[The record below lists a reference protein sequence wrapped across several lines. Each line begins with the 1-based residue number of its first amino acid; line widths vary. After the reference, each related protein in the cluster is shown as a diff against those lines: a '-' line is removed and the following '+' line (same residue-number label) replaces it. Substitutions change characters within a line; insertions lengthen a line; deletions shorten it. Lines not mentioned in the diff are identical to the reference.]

1 METPSLFIA
10 LLAGVISFL
19 SPCVLPLVPA
29 YIGYLSGPAVAGAR
43 AAAVSGG
50 TTTMSTANARWVAV
64 SHALVFVLG
73 FTVVFV
79 VVIGGMAG
87 VLSEVLQSNKM
98 VLQRVMGILLIIFGI
113 HTLGLI
119 RISFLDYT
127 RRLEVRPTGNS
138 SYLKS
143 FLIGMGFGF
152 GWTPCVGPTLGLI
165 FTLAVNGQQAEAFLP
180 GLAYSVGLGI
190 PFLLTALAMGSIS
203 SALKKLTRRT
213 YSLQLGSWKVLDQV
227 NIISIVSGLLLI
239 VMGLLIFTN
248 ALAILTAI
256 APYFGI

>member
-10 LLAGVISFL
+10 LAAGLLSFL

-43 AAAVSGG
+43 AAAATGG
-50 TTTMSTANARWVAV
+50 TSTMSTGTARWVAV

-73 FTVVFV
+73 FSFVFV
-79 VVIGGMAG
+79 AVIGGMAG
-87 VLSEVLQSNKM
+87 FLSTMLQSNKLI
-98 VLQRVMGILLIIFGI
+98 LQQIMGVLLIIFGI

-127 RRLEVRPTGNS
+127 RRLDVRPTGNIGH
-138 SYLKS
+138 LKS

-165 FTLAVNGQQAEAFLP
+165 LTLSVNGQQAEAFLP
-180 GLAYSVGLGI
+180 GLAYSIGLGI
-190 PFLLTALAMGSIS
+190 PFMLTALAMGSIS
-203 SALKKLTRRT
+203 SVLKRLTRRT
-213 YSLQLGSWKVLDQV
+213 YSLQLGSWKVMDQV
-227 NIISIVSGLLLI
+227 NIISIISGLLLI
-239 VMGLLIFTN
+239 VMGLLVATN
-248 ALAILTAI
+248 SLAGLGAM
-256 APYFGI
+256 PQFFDL

>member
-1 METPSLFIA
+1 MESPSLFVA
-10 LLAGVISFL
+10 LLAGLISFL

-43 AAAVSGG
+43 AAAATGGVS
-50 TTTMSTANARWVAV
+50 TMSTANARWVAV
-64 SHALVFVLG
+64 SHALFFVLG
-73 FTVVFV
+73 FTLVFV

-87 VLSEVLQSNKM
+87 ILSEALQSNKTI
-98 VLQRVMGILLIIFGI
+98 LQQIMGVLLIIFGI

-119 RISFLDYT
+119 RIPFLDYT
-127 RRLEVRPTGNS
+127 RRLDVRPAGNA

-180 GLAYSVGLGI
+180 GIAYSIGLGI
-190 PFLLTALAMGSIS
+190 PFLLTAFAMGSIS

-213 YSLQLGSWKVLDQV
+213 YSLQLGNWKVIDQV
-227 NIISIVSGLLLI
+227 NIISIVSGLLLV
-239 VMGLLIFTN
+239 VMGVLIFTN
-248 ALAILTAI
+248 ALALLTVI
-256 APYFGI
+256 APTFGI

>member
-1 METPSLFIA
+1 MEAPSLFVA
-10 LLAGVISFL
+10 LLAGLISFL

-43 AAAVSGG
+43 AASASGG
-50 TTTMSTANARWVAV
+50 TATMSTAGARWVAL
-64 SHALVFVLG
+64 SHALAFVLG
-73 FTVVFV
+73 FTLVFV

-87 VLSEVLQSNKM
+87 VLSEVLQSNK
-98 VLQRVMGILLIIFGI
+98 VILQRIMGLLLIVFGI

-127 RRLEVRPTGNS
+127 RRLDVRPKGDTN
-138 SYLKS
+138 YAKS

-180 GLAYSVGLGI
+180 GLAYSIGLGI

-213 YSLQLGSWKVLDQV
+213 YSLRLGSWQVIDQV

-239 VMGLLIFTN
+239 IMGLLIFSN
-248 ALAILTAI
+248 ALTLLTGI
-256 APYFGI
+256 APNFGI